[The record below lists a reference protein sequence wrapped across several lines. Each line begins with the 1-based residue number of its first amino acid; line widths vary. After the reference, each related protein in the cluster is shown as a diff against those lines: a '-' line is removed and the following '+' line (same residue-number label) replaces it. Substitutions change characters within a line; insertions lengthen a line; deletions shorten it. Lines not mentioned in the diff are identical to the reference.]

1 MKPQFRNSDKL
12 QVLPFREW
20 LRTNMPTAHDGF
32 VVEDLDLVI
41 RWYGVNG
48 FGTEGVFMFLEL
60 KFWGYDIGLA
70 QKKTF
75 GMIDRLLRMA
85 DPKKEKYKGFF
96 VIQYSDENWNNA
108 NFRINGKPANLS
120 EFTEFLKMKNVPN
133 SYYFGN

>member
-20 LRTNMPTAHDGF
+20 LRMNMPTAHDGF

-48 FGTEGVFMFLEL
+48 FGAEGAFMFLEL
-60 KFWGYDIGLA
+60 KFWNYDIGIA

-75 GMIDRLLRMA
+75 GMIDRLLRIA

-96 VIQYSDENWNNA
+96 VVQYSDENWNKA

-120 EFTEFLKMKNVPN
+120 EFTEFLKMKNTPN
-133 SYYFGN
+133 SYFGN